1 MRNIDRFILHVVHNW
16 PTKLNEAIGKAQ
28 MDGLINKF
36 KKDAEDFNIEITD
49 EQLKKYIEVFD
60 RVKEKLPGDQRDI
73 GKWSLSKLIKLAT
86 GVKGSEADDV
96 EEIDI
101 TPDVVYNN
109 DDNTIVIYNGSK
121 EGNCITYGK
130 GEKWCITR
138 GSFGSYRY
146 SQSRN
151 YPTFY
156 LARNSNLSTDDKLS
170 FVAIQVRDP
179 NNYRDGKNY
188 VFTNRKNSP
197 YESEEMSFEELLR
210 KVPWLQDIPN
220 LKSVLKYIPLSTK
233 EKVGSQYKYSTIS
246 YNEWT
251 KLPYKIKE
259 QYLVVRRSNDNLF
272 SDVTAEKFVEKY
284 LPKYPEIANFI
295 AVSTP
300 AEDENPIIKYSYLLQ
315 NLDKFSS
322 PIQKSI
328 VANIRQKIDPVY
340 LSSID
345 FPFEQK
351 KRMVERNLW
360 NTSDRMYVTKDG
372 STIVRLNLRGN
383 EDIEMSLYQ
392 EDDSYPRVKL
402 NQRTSKYLREYP
414 ELDKIPLNVLLK
426 LVENN
431 ILGAEFVG
439 DVLKRAKE
447 DPNSALI
454 FKEMEDGS
462 EIILDSNAFSSYKIE
477 GGTIKKI
484 PFTDEEVQQVFADA
498 KDNEAFQQNALNLF
512 KDINSIPSSI
522 DVNSLKGVINSIP
535 YNQRIITTRNNPTM
549 PVVLLTADGDEE
561 YFFTSPSSVSG
572 PFYRVTSQYN
582 RNGRA
587 AGYGN
592 MTPAKIP
599 AYHAYLRS
607 INKSFDDQ
615 DLQNILGNNGI
626 DFEGKV
632 AAARDGIPV
641 NADNVYKVVYNN
653 DTGLVMLINSENS
666 RNSLTLSRARNN
678 LKQFNIPQGAA
689 DIYLGRTPAQA
700 PGQAAAQ
707 ANAAVRA
714 RRGRPAGTTNTPRP
728 QQAAEP
734 AAGEERLSTVADG
747 LGLTRALATI
757 PPRSLRN
764 FPANVRQVPVGNNRA
779 ASRRQNIIGYGR
791 GRVIRAYEGGNADI
805 FIIRLTNGTN
815 VMSAVVPNN
824 SHWLITSN
832 GAYQLDSVSDLLR
845 ALQQRGLAE
854 VHQYI
859 VNEYLDR
866 NPNHLN
872 EFKKLLRQHINEK
885 KKRNEQK

>member
-1 MRNIDRFILHVVHNW
+1 MRPIHKFILHVVHSW
-16 PTKLNEAIGKAQ
+16 PTKLNEAIGKVQ
-28 MDGLINKF
+28 MDDLVNKF

-60 RVKEKLPGDQRDI
+60 RVKEKLPSDQKDI
-73 GKWSLSKLIKLAT
+73 GKWSLSRLIKLAT
-86 GVKGSEADDV
+86 GVKGSEADDA

-121 EGNCITYGK
+121 EGNCISYGK

-156 LARNSNLSTDDKLS
+156 LAKNNNLSTDDRLS

-179 NNYRDGKNY
+179 NNYRDGRNY

-210 KVPWLQDIPN
+210 KVPWLQNIPN
-220 LKSVLKYIPLSTK
+220 LKSILKYIPLSTK
-233 EKVGSQYKYSTIS
+233 EKVGSQYKYSAIS

-272 SDVTAEKFVEKY
+272 NDVTAEKFVEKY
-284 LPKYPEIANFI
+284 LPKYPEIANFV

-300 AEDENPIIKYSYLLQ
+300 GEGENPIIKYSYLLQ

-328 VANIRQKIDPVY
+328 VANIRQKIDPAY
-340 LSSID
+340 LSSVD

-351 KRMVERNLW
+351 KKMVERDLW

-372 STIVRLNLRGN
+372 STIVKLNFRG
-383 EDIEMSLYQ
+383 EDVEMSLYQ
-392 EDDSYPRVKL
+392 EDDSYPKVKL

-414 ELDKIPLNVLLK
+414 ELDKVPLNVLLK
-426 LVENN
+426 LVQDNVV
-431 ILGAEFVG
+431 GAEFVG
-439 DVLKRAKE
+439 DILKKAKE

-454 FKEMEDGS
+454 VKEMEDGS

-477 GGTIKKI
+477 NGTIKKI
-484 PFTDEEVQQVFADA
+484 PFTDKEVQQVFNDA
-498 KDNEAFQQNALNLF
+498 KDNEKFQQNALNLF
-512 KDINSIPSSI
+512 KDITSIPSNI
-522 DVNSLKGVINSIP
+522 DVNSLRGVINSIP
-535 YNQRIITTRNNPTM
+535 YNQRIITTRNNPSM
-549 PVVLLTADGDEE
+549 PVVLLTSDGDDE
-561 YFFTSPSSVSG
+561 YFFTSPSSISG
-572 PFYRVTSQYN
+572 PFYRATSEYN

-587 AGYGN
+587 SGYGN
-592 MTPAKIP
+592 MTPSKIP

-607 INKSFDDQ
+607 INKSFNDQ

-626 DFEGKV
+626 NFEGKV

-641 NADNVYKVVYNN
+641 NADNVYKVVYDNN
-653 DTGLVMLINSENS
+653 TDMVMLINTENS
-666 RNSLTLSRARNN
+666 RQSLTLSRARNN

-689 DIYLGRTPAQA
+689 DIYLGRTPAQV

-707 ANAAVRA
+707 PAAGA
-714 RRGRPAGTTNTPRP
+714 TRRGRPAGVPNAPRP
-728 QQAAEP
+728 QQAQP
-734 AAGEERLSTVADG
+734 VAAGDLSLSTVANQW
-747 LGLTRALATI
+747 GLTPGFNSLPRTI
-757 PPRSLRN
+757 LRKFRVN
-764 FPANVRQVPVGNNRA
+764 GRQVPVANNRG
-779 ASRRQNIIGYGR
+779 ASARNNTLGNR
-791 GRVIRAYEGGNADI
+791 GRVTTVYEFGPSAI
-805 FIIRLTNGTN
+805 YIIRLPNDGPEGQRPPIASVVAQPGNNHYIVTN
-815 VMSAVVPNN
+815 NN
-824 SHWLITSN
+824 
-832 GAYQLDSVSDLLR
+832 AYPLGSPRELLQV
-845 ALQQRGLAE
+845 LQQRNLAE
-854 VHQYI
+854 IHQYI
-859 VNEYLDR
+859 VNEYLER
-866 NPNHLN
+866 NPSHLT
-872 EFKKLLRQHINEK
+872 EFKELLRKHINEK
-885 KKRNEQK
+885 KK